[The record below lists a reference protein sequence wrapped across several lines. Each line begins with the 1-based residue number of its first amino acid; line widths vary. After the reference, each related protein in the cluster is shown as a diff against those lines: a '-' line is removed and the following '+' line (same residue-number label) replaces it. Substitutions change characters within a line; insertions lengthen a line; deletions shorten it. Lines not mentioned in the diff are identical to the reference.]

1 MVYEEPVVG
10 LATYVLTVVHV
21 WAFQETL
28 SVVTSIAYDRSPQ
41 SSEFDP
47 KPASVKVLVL
57 V

>member
-1 MVYEEPVVG
+1 MVYKEPVVG
-10 LATYVLTVVHV
+10 LVTYVLTVVHV